1 MNKSEIHRQ
10 SGASPVQIVAAIAV
24 TIALAIGFY
33 VLAQPGSSGEAET
46 IAGTVTLEQPAAD
59 VPDTL
64 EIQVDMVEFGYSP
77 DPIRIPAGRP
87 VRLVVQNV
95 GLVAHELM
103 AGRVVE
109 TGSFEYDL
117 FAGVPMQIDG
127 AAMSM
132 DEVDEHADQEAEGA
146 AHEDTEAAHEDAA
159 PAHED
164 TEEAHEEAAPDE
176 GHGGEDHGSMVL
188 VQPGETSYVT
198 FTIPADRTGEWTAA
212 CFLPGHYEAGMHVDL
227 IVE

>member
-1 MNKSEIHRQ
+1 MSKSEIHMQ
-10 SGASPVQIVAAIAV
+10 SGASPVQIVVAIAV
-24 TIALAIGFY
+24 TIALAIGLY
-33 VLAQPGSSGEAET
+33 ALAQPGSGGEEET
-46 IAGTVTLEQPAAD
+46 LAGTGMLDQAAAD
-59 VPDTL
+59 FPDTL
-64 EIQVDMVEFGYSP
+64 EIQVEMDEFGYSP

-87 VRLVVQNV
+87 VRLVVRNV

-103 AGRVVE
+103 AGREVE

-132 DEVDEHADQEAEGA
+132 DEADEHADQEAEGAAHDEDTEA

-159 PAHED
+159 P
-164 TEEAHEEAAPDE
+164 DE
-176 GHGGEDHGSMVL
+176 GHGGEDHGTMVL